1 MTTTPSTND
10 LTRQQLEELDALL
23 QRMLAAPTITEDR
36 KPRPLPADVAPPLPP
51 TGEALTE
58 NWRLDRPAPKVP
70 HLDLPAPVA
79 PETVVASATVKVPY
93 ALGREPADHMLMPPT
108 MHVPAPLGLETED
121 VNPADVTDD
130 DLPTL
135 SGFKLPEVPV
145 TPSQAYSPPPVVEM
159 VPLQAQPSPVAEL
172 PQFGRLN
179 IADLKQPP
187 LPPETP
193 SESAAVEP
201 AANEGLSPVMWPV
214 FAVNWVAEECL
225 KLFGGESLT
234 KPAAKWAMGVAGILM
249 MVGAAVW
256 TLHGFG
262 IVTLPIK

>member
-23 QRMLAAPTITEDR
+23 QRMLSAPTITDDR

-58 NWRLDRPAPKVP
+58 NWRLDRPAPKAP
-70 HLDLPAPVA
+70 HIALPEPV
-79 PETVVASATVKVPY
+79 VSMATVTVPDDRT
-93 ALGREPADHMLMPPT
+93 LTPPT
-108 MHVPAPLGLETED
+108 MHVPAPLGLESED

-145 TPSQAYSPPPVVEM
+145 TPSQTFTPPPAAVEM
-159 VPLQAQPSPVAEL
+159 VPLQPQPAPAADL

-187 LPPETP
+187 LPEETP
-193 SESAAVEP
+193 AAVEP
-201 AANEGLSPVMWPV
+201 AATAGLSPVAWPLV
-214 FAVNWVAEECL
+214 AVNWVAEECL

-234 KPAAKWAMGVAGILM
+234 KPSAKWAMGVAGILM
-249 MVGAAVW
+249 MVGAAAW

-262 IVTLPIK
+262 IVTLPVK